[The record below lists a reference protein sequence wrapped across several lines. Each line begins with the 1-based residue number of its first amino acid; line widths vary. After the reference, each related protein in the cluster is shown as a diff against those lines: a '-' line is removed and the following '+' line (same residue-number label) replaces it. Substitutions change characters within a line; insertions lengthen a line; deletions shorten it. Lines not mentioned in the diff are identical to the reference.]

1 MRQTRI
7 FATISLLILALS
19 ACGSPTPAQEVPTV
33 IPTTVATEVP
43 TAILETPTAAMPLE
57 TATSEAMPTV
67 ESTATTSGSIPVT
80 GGGLGIK
87 LDDIKGV
94 MQATQ
99 QFEFSDG
106 NVDGKPASIAKLTS
120 SAATTFPT
128 LASGFSAAFVGD
140 PADLS
145 EIKVTLPRSADQS
158 SVEESVK
165 VITLMLAGILPA
177 NVQNQF
183 LTWMNQN
190 FSDIPVGSSKDT
202 TIENFK
208 FTLSRTA
215 TSMVLDV
222 VPAQ

>member
-7 FATISLLILALS
+7 FITISLVLVALS
-19 ACGSPTPAQEVPTV
+19 ACGSPTPAQQIPTDV
-33 IPTTVATEVP
+33 PTTVATELP
-43 TAILETPTAAMPLE
+43 TAMLATPTAVMPLE
-57 TATSEAMPTV
+57 TATTEGMPTLIPA
-67 ESTATTSGSIPVT
+67 ATDSGSIPVT
-80 GGGLGIK
+80 GGGLGVK

-106 NVDGKPASIAKLTS
+106 NVDSKPASIAKLTS
-120 SAATTFPT
+120 TAAAIFPT

-145 EIKVTLPRSADQS
+145 EIKVTLPRSAEQP

-165 VITLMLAGILPA
+165 VIMLVLAGILPA
-177 NVQNQF
+177 NVQSQF
-183 LTWMNQN
+183 IPWINQN
-190 FSDIPVGSSKDT
+190 FSDIPVDGSKET